1 MSEQQQFS
9 FATTS
14 FDHLKVYKDLEEA
27 GKWVDMGAPNKDGTV
42 PQALVIYCGDRNLKF
57 QKATEE
63 AFRIFREGRQGKEID
78 VEERYKL
85 GLSVF
90 VHNGIKNWRNVK
102 DVHGEDIYFSS
113 EAMLAWFEQ
122 FPKGI
127 PILESVAF
135 SGKHFRPEANLEDVA
150 KK

>member
-1 MSEQQQFS
+1 MSDQQRFS

-42 PQALVIYCGDRNLKF
+42 PQALVIYCGNRNLKY
-57 QKATEE
+57 QKAQEE
-63 AFRIFREGRQGKEID
+63 AARAIRQGHLAD
-78 VEERYKL
+78 SATLEENYKV

-90 VHNGIKNWRNVK
+90 AHNGVRNWRNVQ
-102 DVHGEDIYFSS
+102 DPEGNEIPFS
-113 EAMLAWFEQ
+113 ADAFLAWCNL
-122 FPKGI
+122 FPKGV
-127 PILESVAF
+127 PILEEVAF
-135 SGKHFRPEANLEDVA
+135 DGKKFRPEANLEAAA